1 MRQQIVA
8 EGLTCLSGQQTWQMI
23 NANNAQRWLA
33 LDLDWYSRLIECGCY
48 CVNRDRVIWI
58 CSVCRDVTDDGQLAI
73 RRIERWHIDEVG
85 DLSGEVYA
93 VNEDVALNDL

>member
-1 MRQQIVA
+1 
-8 EGLTCLSGQQTWQMI
+8 MI
-23 NANNAQRWLA
+23 DADDAQRWLGFNR
-33 LDLDWYSRLIECGCY
+33 DWYSRLIECGCY
-48 CVNRDRVIWI
+48 CVDRDRVVWI
-58 CSVCRDVTDDGQLAI
+58 CSVCRDVTDHGQLAI